1 MEFYAPNIL
10 NSMSGKVCIGGAG
23 EHFEFIRLISPKRH
37 LSNSMMKLA
46 NGARQAEQ
54 GERQQHWHQA

>member
-1 MEFYAPNIL
+1 MEFYAANIL
-10 NSMSGKVCIGGAG
+10 SSMSGKVCIGGAG

-46 NGARQAEQ
+46 MVLVKPSRMNANSTW
-54 GERQQHWHQA
+54 QQD